1 MGVFSS
7 SRCSRG
13 CSLAELRQLM
23 GNMTKSCCQ
32 GREPPPPLTSHDQ
45 IFTQYCI
52 RPGCNKEFK
61 EFYPPNHELYDETGR
76 LIPNKCPVECVT
88 KPDKVQLTEIST
100 VETYFEGGKQKTR
113 EKMEWLEPSHDAAA
127 CYFHIGQIV
136 KTEVWNGR
144 TGVNQARYMWDCCK
158 VSDPAAKGCCRLP
171 FHVAAQP
178 RNCMPSIP
186 ILQLQPPIAP
196 VFKHDLQLKKIVIFV
211 DDTNTA
217 ASQMCKGWSGLEH
230 FNAEFES
237 AGTDARQG
245 EPIHHLAAGALGQL
259 GCDASKFTAQQ
270 LTTHMIS
277 KAALV
282 LCMSSRAVE
291 QAKEICKLQQDRD
304 KVKPIMDRDVR
315 FENPSAREEYDKFL
329 REIPIK
335 ITFKLREASIS
346 QKKS

>member
-7 SRCSRG
+7 SRCSKG

-76 LIPNKCPVECVT
+76 LIPNKCPIECVT

-158 VSDPAAKGCCRLP
+158 VSDPAAKGCLP
-171 FHVAAQP
+171 PSFSRSRPATKLHAVDTDPAAP
-178 RNCMPSIP
+178 APDCAC
-186 ILQLQPPIAP
+186 LQARPP
-196 VFKHDLQLKKIVIFV
+196 
-211 DDTNTA
+211 
-217 ASQMCKGWSGLEH
+217 
-230 FNAEFES
+230 
-237 AGTDARQG
+237 
-245 EPIHHLAAGALGQL
+245 
-259 GCDASKFTAQQ
+259 
-270 LTTHMIS
+270 
-277 KAALV
+277 
-282 LCMSSRAVE
+282 
-291 QAKEICKLQQDRD
+291 AKEDCH
-304 KVKPIMDRDVR
+304 
-315 FENPSAREEYDKFL
+315 FCG
-329 REIPIK
+329 
-335 ITFKLREASIS
+335 
-346 QKKS
+346 